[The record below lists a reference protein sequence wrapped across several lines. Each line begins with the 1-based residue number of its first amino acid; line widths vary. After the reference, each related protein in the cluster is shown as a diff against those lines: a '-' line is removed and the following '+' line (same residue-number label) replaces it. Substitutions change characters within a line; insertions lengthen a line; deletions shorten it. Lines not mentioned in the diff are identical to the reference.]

1 MLNMLNWAQRRKFVV
16 LVILFVLVALAGTFF
31 ILRSNG
37 LSIVSFESQKFTI
50 LWTRFFELREGF
62 LDIAALVR
70 NPNNFNVQK
79 IFYSFKIYDKNNILI
94 AIKEGETFAG
104 PLERFVIFEPNIF
117 IGERIPGRVA
127 LDLRDI
133 VFLDDQSVSTP
144 KIDILGTEKFIEDN
158 FSRVLVKIKN
168 RENKSLENIQSTIV
182 VFGEDQNAIAVSS
195 ANIPFLGIDEE
206 RSINFTWPKVL
217 SGIFSTEVF
226 FK

>member
-206 RSINFTWPKVL
+206 RSVNFTWPKAL
-217 SGIFSTEVF
+217 NGIFSTEVF

>member
-1 MLNMLNWAQRRKFVV
+1 MLSWAQKRKFVV
-16 LVILFVLVALAGTFF
+16 WAVLFGLTIIAGTFF
-31 ILRSNG
+31 ILRSG
-37 LSIVSFESQKFTI
+37 GVSIVPTEPKKLTI

-62 LDIAALVR
+62 LDIAALAR

-117 IGERIPGRVA
+117 MGERAPGRIT
-127 LDLRDI
+127 LDIRDI
-133 VFLDDQSVSTP
+133 VFLDDKSGSVP
-144 KIDILGTEKFIEDN
+144 KIDVLGTEKFIEDT
-158 FSRVLVKIKN
+158 FSGVLVKIKN

-182 VFGEDQNAIAVSS
+182 VLGQDQNAIAVSS

-206 RSINFTWPKVL
+206 RSVNFTWPKAL
-217 SGIFSTEVF
+217 NGIFSTEVF

>member
-1 MLNMLNWAQRRKFVV
+1 MLSWVQRRKFVV
-16 LVILFVLVALAGTFF
+16 LAILFVFVLGVAIFLVLPQRVPNEFRLPIEKPST
-31 ILRSNG
+31 
-37 LSIVSFESQKFTI
+37 
-50 LWTRFFELREGF
+50 LWTRLFELRDGF
-62 LDIAALVR
+62 LDVAALVN
-70 NPNNFNVQK
+70 NPNNLNAQK

-104 PLERFVIFEPNIF
+104 PLEQFVIFEPNIF
-117 IGERIPGRVA
+117 IGERTPGKDV
-127 LDLRDI
+127 LDLKDTI
-133 VFLDDQSVSTP
+133 FSDDQIVAIP
-144 KIDILGTEKFIEDN
+144 KIDILGTEKFIEDT
-158 FSRVLVKIKN
+158 FSRVSVKIKN

-206 RSINFTWPKVL
+206 RSINFTWPKAL

>member
-1 MLNMLNWAQRRKFVV
+1 MLNWAQRRKFVV

>member
-1 MLNMLNWAQRRKFVV
+1 MLSWVQRRKFVV
-16 LVILFVLVALAGTFF
+16 LAILFVFVLGVAIFLVLPQRVPNEFRLPIEKPST
-31 ILRSNG
+31 
-37 LSIVSFESQKFTI
+37 
-50 LWTRFFELREGF
+50 LWTRLFELRDGF
-62 LDIAALVR
+62 LDVAALVN
-70 NPNNFNVQK
+70 NPNNLNAQK

-104 PLERFVIFEPNIF
+104 PLEQFVIFEPNIF
-117 IGERIPGRVA
+117 IGERTPGKVV
-127 LDLRDI
+127 LDLKDTI
-133 VFLDDQSVSTP
+133 FSDDQIVAIP
-144 KIDILGTEKFIEDN
+144 KIDILGTEKFIEDT
-158 FSRVLVKIKN
+158 FSRVSVKIKN

-206 RSINFTWPKVL
+206 RSINFTWPKAL